1 MAYLRQEEKQ
11 RSRELW
17 DEAFPEDSQSFRD
30 YYYKEKTRDNRILA
44 TEEDGRIV
52 SMLHL
57 NPYRVMVKKQIWR
70 SDYIVGVATTKDKR
84 HQGHMRALLTEMLG
98 DMYQEGRQFCFLMP
112 ADEEIYRPFDF
123 VYIFDQPHWVLK
135 NHSILKEVPYD
146 LIKSSEHHPIQ
157 EVADWMNT
165 WLHSRYEVYA
175 FRDEAYVKR
184 LMEELHSEDGEMT
197 LLYNDERLVGI
208 RCRWGIEEKE
218 QRMLLCEEV
227 YMEEE
232 KPATPAIMAR
242 IINLQNFIKIIG
254 LKRGC
259 GKEEVSVKLTVS
271 DELCCENAGTYLWHL
286 RRDGSVLEKLKE
298 SPNTVMAAEAGVSLT
313 ISELTAWLFGSL
325 IPAGGNW
332 MEWVQPL
339 QGVFL
344 DEVV

>member
-17 DEAFPEDSQSFRD
+17 EEAFPEDTQSFCD
-30 YYYKEKTRDNRILA
+30 YYYEEKTKDNRILA
-44 TEEDGRIV
+44 HEEDGRIV

-57 NPYRVMVKKQIWR
+57 NPYRMMVKKQIWR
-70 SDYIVGVATTKDKR
+70 CDYIVGVATAKDKR
-84 HQGHMRALLTEMLG
+84 HQGHMRELLAEMMA

-112 ADEEIYRPFDF
+112 ADEAIYRPFDF

-135 NHSILKEVPYD
+135 SHSDLKEVPYD
-146 LIKSSEHHPIQ
+146 LEHASEYHPVQ
-157 EVADWMNT
+157 EVADWMTT
-165 WLHSRYEVYA
+165 WLHRRYEVYA
-175 FRDEAYVKR
+175 FRDEAYLKR
-184 LMEELHSEDGEMT
+184 LMKELQSEDGEMT
-197 LLYNDERLVGI
+197 LLYNDERMVGV
-208 RCRWGIEEKE
+208 RCRWGIKEKT
-218 QRMLLCEEV
+218 QRILLCEEV

-232 KPATPAIMAR
+232 KAPAPAIMAR
-242 IINLQNFIKIIG
+242 IIHLQNFIKIIG

-259 GKEEVSVKLTVS
+259 GKEEVSVKLNVK
-271 DELCCENAGTYLWHL
+271 DELCAENNGTYLWHL
-286 RRDGSVLEKLKE
+286 RKDGSVLEKMQE
-298 SPNTVMAAEAGVSLT
+298 NSSVVMAAEAGVSLT

-344 DEVV
+344 DESV